1 MSIIISIFIIS
12 LCIMSFTA
20 IYRIKIFKQIT
31 TEMTE
36 VGIDVNEVSF
46 IICDVSVF

>member
-1 MSIIISIFIIS
+1 MSIIIGTLI
-12 LCIMSFTA
+12 LVSFSVLFSA

-46 IICDVSVF
+46 TICDISAF